1 MRNSAEPRS
10 SRLKDKKKG
19 EGETVVKGL
28 FVKNVIQ
35 NNELLH
41 VLGKGSSIV
50 LLPQSSSDISVCSKL
65 RVGSQLRVN
74 PDDLMIDGKQGIKQV
89 KGLYSVKGKLASL
102 CESSRHPS
110 LNANGNASTP
120 SKMLNMSAKRESNV
134 EGEGLSDQRLF
145 SCVTC
150 GILSFSCVAIIQ
162 PREAAARYLMSADCS
177 FFNDWA
183 VDCEPIQVANGDPNS
198 SKKGPCTGWFILKI
212 PSPDRQSYYSN

>member
-1 MRNSAEPRS
+1 MPVHNSAEPRS

-65 RVGSQLRVN
+65 RVGSN

-89 KGLYSVKGKLASL
+89 KGFYSMKGKLASL

-110 LNANGNASTP
+110 LNGSSNVSAP
-120 SKMLNMSAKRESNV
+120 SKMLNVSTKRESNV

-177 FFNDWA
+177 FFNDSA
-183 VDCEPIQVANGDPNS
+183 VDCEAFPVANGDPNS
-198 SKKGPCTGWFILKI
+198 SKKGPCTGWFNLELA
-212 PSPDRQSYYSN
+212 SLDGQSYYLN